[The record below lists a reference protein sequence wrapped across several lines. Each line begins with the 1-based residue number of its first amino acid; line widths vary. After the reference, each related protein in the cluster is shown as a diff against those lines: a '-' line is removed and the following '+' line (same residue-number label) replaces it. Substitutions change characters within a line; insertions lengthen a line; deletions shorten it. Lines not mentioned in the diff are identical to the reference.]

1 MRKAE
6 VYCHDILAG
15 TLTEEVPG
23 KNYTFIY
30 NKVYLSDPSHE
41 PISLTMP
48 LTTTPYKSEYLFPF
62 FTNMLPEGANR
73 KIVCRSWRLDEK
85 DFFGLLLKIATF
97 DTIGAVTV
105 KDITERKENKE

>member
-6 VYCHDILAG
+6 VFCHDIKAG
-15 TLTEEVPG
+15 ILTEEVPG
-23 KNYTFIY
+23 KNYTFTY
-30 NKVYLSDPSHE
+30 EKLYLADASHE
-41 PISLTMP
+41 P
-48 LTTTPYKSEYLFPF
+48 
-62 FTNMLPEGANR
+62 MLPEGANR

-105 KDITERKENKE
+105 KDISE

>member
-6 VYCHDILAG
+6 VYCHDIKAG
-15 TLTEEVPG
+15 ILTEEVPG
-23 KNYTFIY
+23 KNYTFTY
-30 NKVYLSDPSHE
+30 DKSYLADSSHE

-48 LTTTPYKSEYLFPF
+48 MREEPYHSKYLFPF
-62 FTNMLPEGANR
+62 FTNMLPEGATR

-105 KDITERKENKE
+105 KDISE

>member
-6 VYCHDILAG
+6 VFCHDIKAG
-15 TLTEEVPG
+15 ILTEEVPG
-23 KNYTFIY
+23 KNYTFTY
-30 NKVYLSDPSHE
+30 EKLYLADASHE
-41 PISLTMP
+41 PISVTMP
-48 LTTTPYKSEYLFPF
+48 LREEPYHSEYLFPF

-105 KDITERKENKE
+105 KDISE

>member
-6 VYCHDILAG
+6 ILCHDIKAG
-15 TLTEEVPG
+15 IITEETPG
-23 KNYTFIY
+23 RNYTFIY
-30 NKVYLSDPSHE
+30 DERYLEDMGHE

-48 LTTTPYKSEYLFPF
+48 LRKEAYKSPVLFPF

-73 KIVCRSWRLDEK
+73 KVVCRNWRIDEK
-85 DFFGLLLKIATF
+85 DFFGLLLKIATV

-105 KDITERKENKE
+105 KEIE

>member
-1 MRKAE
+1 
-6 VYCHDILAG
+6 
-15 TLTEEVPG
+15 
-23 KNYTFIY
+23 
-30 NKVYLSDPSHE
+30 
-41 PISLTMP
+41 MP
-48 LTTTPYKSEYLFPF
+48 LTPAPYKSDFLFPF

-105 KDITERKENKE
+105 KEITE

>member
-6 VYCHDILAG
+6 VYCHDIKAG
-15 TLTEEVPG
+15 ILTEEVPG
-23 KNYTFIY
+23 RNYTFTY
-30 NKVYLSDPSHE
+30 DKLYLADSSHE

-48 LTTTPYKSEYLFPF
+48 MREEPYHSKYLFPF

-105 KDITERKENKE
+105 KDISE